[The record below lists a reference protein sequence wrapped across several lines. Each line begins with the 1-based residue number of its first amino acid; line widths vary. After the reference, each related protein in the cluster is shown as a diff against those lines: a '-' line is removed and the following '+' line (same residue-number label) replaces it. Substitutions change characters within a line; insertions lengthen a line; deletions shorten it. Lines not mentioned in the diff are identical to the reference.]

1 MRQHRRPQA
10 PAPASAG
17 LARATWR
24 GRHSAARA
32 AAPPACNL
40 LPGTPGVSPDA
51 PPLAPD
57 GDLWVFAY
65 GSLIWRPG
73 FAHAGR
79 HRALLRG
86 WHRSFC
92 LWSHRY
98 RGTPERPGLVLGLD
112 RGGACHG
119 VAFRVPGAHAA
130 EVLRYLD
137 DRELPDG
144 AEVVYHR
151 RLVPVRILDRPGLVV
166 PAVTYV
172 VNRAC
177 RLYAPRLAPERIAA
191 VIAGGAGQMGAN
203 RDYLLNTLIHLTELG
218 VHDPRL
224 QRIAALLPA

>member
-1 MRQHRRPQA
+1 MQTPIHHHPK
-10 PAPASAG
+10 
-17 LARATWR
+17 
-24 GRHSAARA
+24 
-32 AAPPACNL
+32 
-40 LPGTPGVSPDA
+40 PGD
-51 PPLAPD
+51 PPLAPC
-57 GDLWVFAY
+57 GHMWVFAY

-86 WHRSFC
+86 YHRSFC

-119 VAFRVPGAHAA
+119 VAFRVPGSNAA

-144 AEVVYHR
+144 AEQVYHR
-151 RLVPVRILDRPGLVV
+151 RLVPVRLLDAPDPRGVQVV

-172 VNRAC
+172 ANRAC
-177 RLYAPRLAPERIAA
+177 RLYAPRLAPEAAAAAIAQG
-191 VIAGGAGQMGAN
+191 VGQMGAN
-203 RDYLLNTLIHLTELG
+203 RDYLLNTLSHLAEMG
-218 VHDPRL
+218 VRDAGL
-224 QRIAALLPA
+224 ARIAALLPRAAGAA

>member
-1 MRQHRRPQA
+1 M
-10 PAPASAG
+10 
-17 LARATWR
+17 
-24 GRHSAARA
+24 
-32 AAPPACNL
+32 
-40 LPGTPGVSPDA
+40 
-51 PPLAPD
+51 
-57 GDLWVFAY
+57 WVFAY

-73 FAHAGR
+73 FAHAGQ

-119 VAFRVPGAHAA
+119 VAFRVPGSHAA

-151 RLVPVRILDRPGLVV
+151 RLVPVRLLDAAGVASAGGEVV

-172 VNRAC
+172 VNRAS
-177 RLYAPRLAPERIAA
+177 RNYAPRLPAERAAA
-191 VIAGGAGQMGAN
+191 VIAEGVGQMGAN
-203 RDYLLNTLIHLTELG
+203 RDYLLNTLGHLGALG
-218 VHDPRL
+218 VRDPAL
-224 QRIAALLPA
+224 ERIAALLPDAGGPA

>member
-1 MRQHRRPQA
+1 M
-10 PAPASAG
+10 
-17 LARATWR
+17 
-24 GRHSAARA
+24 
-32 AAPPACNL
+32 
-40 LPGTPGVSPDA
+40 
-51 PPLAPD
+51 
-57 GDLWVFAY
+57 WVFAY

-73 FAHAGR
+73 FAHVGQ

-112 RGGACHG
+112 RGGACRG
-119 VAFRVPGAHAA
+119 VAFRVAGHHAR

-151 RLVPVRILDRPGLVV
+151 RVVPVRVLDAEGVHTV

-172 VNRAC
+172 VNRAS
-177 RLYAPRLAPERIAA
+177 RNYVPRLPPDRAAA
-191 VIAGGAGQMGAN
+191 VIAEGVGQMGAN
-203 RDYLLNTLIHLTELG
+203 RDYLLNTLAHLAELG
-218 VHDPRL
+218 LRDPGL
-224 QRIAALLPA
+224 ERIAALLPAARGVA

>member
-1 MRQHRRPQA
+1 M
-10 PAPASAG
+10 
-17 LARATWR
+17 
-24 GRHSAARA
+24 
-32 AAPPACNL
+32 
-40 LPGTPGVSPDA
+40 
-51 PPLAPD
+51 
-57 GDLWVFAY
+57 WVFAY

-73 FAHAGR
+73 FAHAGQ

-119 VAFRVPGAHAA
+119 VVFRVPGATAA

-144 AEVVYHR
+144 SEMVYHR
-151 RLVPVRILDRPGLVV
+151 RLVPVRVLETPGMVV

-172 VNRAC
+172 VNRTC
-177 RLYAPRLAPERIAA
+177 RNYVPRLAPERAA
-191 VIAGGAGQMGAN
+191 EVIAGGVGQMGAN
-203 RDYLLNTLIHLTELG
+203 RDYLLNTLSHLADLG
-218 VHDPRL
+218 VRDARL
-224 QRIAALLPA
+224 ERIAALLPQTRGAA

>member
-1 MRQHRRPQA
+1 M
-10 PAPASAG
+10 
-17 LARATWR
+17 
-24 GRHSAARA
+24 
-32 AAPPACNL
+32 
-40 LPGTPGVSPDA
+40 
-51 PPLAPD
+51 
-57 GDLWVFAY
+57 WVFAY

-86 WHRSFC
+86 YHRSFC

-137 DRELPDG
+137 ERELPDG
-144 AEVVYHR
+144 SEVVYHR
-151 RLVPVRILDRPGLVV
+151 RVVPVRLLDHSASVV

-172 VNRAC
+172 VNRGC
-177 RLYAPRLAPERIAA
+177 RNYVPRLPAERAAA
-191 VIAGGAGQMGAN
+191 VIAEGVGQMGAN
-203 RDYLLNTLIHLTELG
+203 RDYLLNTLSHLLELG
-218 VHDPRL
+218 VRDARL
-224 QRIAALLPA
+224 ERLAALLPGPARGAA